1 LTGFFPSLS
10 TPSTKLALRFGE
22 RELAYDELAAVVGP
36 LAARLVDAVGPDER
50 VAVLAEERIETA
62 VAVVA
67 SLVAGRCATP
77 CNPRGGSLEL
87 RHQVDDGRPV
97 RLLAAP
103 DANIP
108 EALAAVPRLDVSLVG
123 GEPFATPAPD
133 PRDPAL
139 VMYTSGTTGLP
150 KGAVL
155 SHRALMWDLDAL
167 AAAWEWTA
175 DDTLVHALP
184 LYHVH
189 GLVLGVLGP
198 LRVGATLHHVGRFDP
213 AVVADALD
221 GGATM
226 LFGVPTM
233 YQRLADAAEADA
245 GVARALGRARLLV
258 SGSAGLPATV
268 HERIRDLTGS
278 TIVERYGMTETCITC
293 AVPAAAPRPGTVG
306 PPLPGVEL
314 RLVDDDG
321 DEVVEPDG
329 MGEIHVRAP
338 SMFSGYLD
346 DPAATD
352 AVLDAD
358 GWMRSGDLAMRD
370 EVGYLRIVG
379 RRSVDL
385 IKCGGYKIGAGE
397 IESALLAH
405 PAVAEAAVKALPDDD
420 LGEVVAAWVVL
431 RPGAEVAD
439 DALVD
444 HVTALLSAHKR
455 PRALFVVDS
464 LPRNAMGKV
473 TKAALEPRP

>member
-1 LTGFFPSLS
+1 LTGFFPNLS
-10 TPSTKLALRFGE
+10 TPPTTLALRFGE
-22 RELAYDELAAVVGP
+22 QSLTYEELARVVGG
-36 LAARLVDAVGPDER
+36 LATQLVDAVGPDER

-67 SLVAGRCATP
+67 ALVTGRCATP

-87 RHQVDDGRPV
+87 RHQIDNARPA

-103 DANIP
+103 DASVP
-108 EALAAVPRLDVSLVG
+108 DALADVPRLDVSLAG
-123 GEPFATPAPD
+123 GEPFAAPAPD
-133 PRDPAL
+133 AGSPAL

-155 SHRALMWDLDAL
+155 SHAALTWDLDAL
-167 AAAWEWTA
+167 ATAWAWTS

-213 AVVADALD
+213 DAVGAALD
-221 GGATM
+221 RGGTM

-233 YQRLADAAEADA
+233 YQRLADAAEADD
-245 GVARALGRARLLV
+245 GLARSLGRARLLV
-258 SGSAGLPATV
+258 SGSAGLPLTV
-268 HERIRDLTGS
+268 HERIRSLTGS

-321 DEVVEPDG
+321 HEVVEPDA
-329 MGEIHVRAP
+329 MGEIHVRTP
-338 SMFSGYLD
+338 SVFAGYLG
-346 DPAATD
+346 DPAAT
-352 AVLDAD
+352 AEVVGAD
-358 GWMRSGDLAMRD
+358 GWLRSGDLATRD
-370 EVGYLRIVG
+370 EAGYLRIVG

-385 IKCGGYKIGAGE
+385 IKCGGYKISAGE

-420 LGEVVAAWVVL
+420 LGEIVAAWVVL
-431 RPGAEVAD
+431 RPGATVGDE
-439 DALVD
+439 ALVD

-455 PRALFVVDS
+455 ARALFVVDR